1 MSIAIG
7 IEDVVSNG
15 YCIGCGVCAATN
27 DSPCAIKMDQEGK
40 YQAVLEKTGN
50 NEQALAVCPFSNEA
64 LNEDEIGKKLFGDIP
79 SVCYDANLGYF
90 LKSFAG
96 SVAADTYRDKGSSG
110 GLGSWLAVSLLEEHL
125 VDFVIHVRPVENSSI
140 LFAYTVSSTREEIRE
155 GSKSKYY
162 PVELSSVLD
171 VVRDNPGK
179 YLLIGVPCFIKAVR
193 LLSEQ
198 EPIFKERIVL
208 TIGLV
213 CGHLKTDR
221 FAKTIGWELGVH
233 PNKLESI
240 DFRVKMP
247 DSAASSYGVAV
258 KEKGNNKVI
267 TSPMK
272 KLLVHNWGHGLFRYN
287 VCDYCD
293 DVLAETADVT
303 IGDAWLSEYVH
314 DGRGTNVVVVRNPSI
329 LSLLE
334 KRHQELSIEE
344 ISADKVYESQ
354 AGGFRHRREGL
365 SYRLYLK
372 DQKNEW
378 RPTKRVAPSASIPKQ
393 RKEIY
398 EKRIPLLLE
407 ADRAYEK
414 ALAMN
419 DFLIFRNKIEPV
431 LHAYNKLYRRPFV
444 IKVANKLYREF
455 KNHLKR

>member
-1 MSIAIG
+1 MKKATG
-7 IEDVVSNG
+7 LEDIVSNG
-15 YCIGCGVCAATN
+15 YCIGCGVCAATS
-27 DSPCAIKMDQEGK
+27 DSPCTIQMDQEGK
-40 YQAVLEKTGN
+40 YQAVLGKEGN

-79 SVCYDANLGYF
+79 SVRHNANLGYF

-96 SVAADTYRDKGSSG
+96 SVVTDTYRDKGSSG

-125 VDFVIHVRPVENSSI
+125 VDFVIHVRPIENSSI
-140 LFAYTVSSTREEIRE
+140 LFAYTISSTREEILE

-162 PVELSSVLD
+162 PVELSRVLD
-171 VVRDNPGK
+171 VVRDKPGK

-193 LLSEQ
+193 LLSEK
-198 EPIFKERIVL
+198 EPIFKERIVF

-213 CGHLKTDR
+213 CGHFKTDR
-221 FAKTIGWELGVH
+221 FAKTIGWELGIH

-247 DSAASSYGVAV
+247 DAAASTYGVAV
-258 KEKGNNKVI
+258 KEKGTNKVI
-267 TSPMK
+267 TFPMK

-287 VCDYCD
+287 ACDYCD
-293 DVLAETADVT
+293 DVQAETADIT
-303 IGDAWLSEYVH
+303 IGDAWLSEYVQ

-344 ISADKVYESQ
+344 ITADKVYESQ

-378 RPTKRVAPSASIPKQ
+378 RPTKRVAPSASIPKK

-398 EKRIPLLLE
+398 EERIPLLLE
-407 ADRAYEK
+407 ANKAYDK
-414 ALAMN
+414 AIYGN
-419 DFLIFRNKIEPV
+419 DFQIFKDAMEPV
-431 LHAYNKLYRRPFV
+431 LQAYNKLYRRPFV
-444 IKVANKLYREF
+444 VRVANKLYREF
-455 KNHLKR
+455 KSHLKR

>member
-1 MSIAIG
+1 MSKAIG
-7 IEDVVSNG
+7 IEDIVSNG

-50 NEQALAVCPFSNEA
+50 HEQALAVCPFSNEA

-79 SVCYDANLGYF
+79 SVSHDAYLGYF

-96 SVAADTYRDKGSSG
+96 SVATDTYRDKGSSG
-110 GLGSWLAVSLLEEHL
+110 GLGSWLAVSFLEEHL

-140 LFAYTVSSTREEIRE
+140 LFSYTISSTREEVRE

-171 VVRDNPGK
+171 VVRDSPGK

-221 FAKTIGWELGVH
+221 FAKTIGWELGIH

-247 DSAASSYGVAV
+247 DAAASSYGVAV
-258 KEKGNNKVI
+258 KEKGINKVI

-287 VCDYCD
+287 ACDYCD

-303 IGDAWLSEYVH
+303 IGDAWLSEYVQ

-378 RPTKRVAPSASIPKQ
+378 WPTKRVAPSENIPNR
-393 RKEIY
+393 RKKIY
-398 EKRIPLLLE
+398 EKRAPLLLE
-407 ADRAYEK
+407 ANKAYDK
-414 ALAMN
+414 ALERN
-419 DFLIFRNKIEPV
+419 DFSIFSKTMEPV
-431 LHAYNKLYRRPFV
+431 LNSYNQVYKRPFIV
-444 IKVANKLYREF
+444 KVVNKLYREF
-455 KNHLKR
+455 KSRLNK